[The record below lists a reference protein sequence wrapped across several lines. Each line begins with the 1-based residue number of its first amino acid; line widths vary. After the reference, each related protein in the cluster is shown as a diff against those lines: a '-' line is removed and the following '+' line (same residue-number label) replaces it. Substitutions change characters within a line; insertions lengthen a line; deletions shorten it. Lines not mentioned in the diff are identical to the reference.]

1 MDYLGVVNVITRIFI
16 RKRWR
21 RKVRVREDD
30 VMMEVGV
37 RERERMRFKDAVWL
51 AVWMEEGAIT

>member
-1 MDYLGVVNVITRIFI
+1 M
-16 RKRWR
+16 
-21 RKVRVREDD
+21 
-30 VMMEVGV
+30 MMEVGV